1 MNFASQPWCAGARV
15 ALFWG
20 LFLLWRGPAAA
31 VLVADASFPD
41 FSLEELKLRSSHIT
55 CPHILA
61 LRFGWSGQGGGG
73 GAVRAEAAWRGAT
86 GAFGKFARGVID
98 RLPVAKFADWGTKP
112 TTSLPGALRQYA
124 WRVPEQVMQ
133 LIPTPI
139 QELIGCS
146 GNAPLVVLRNLQFL
160 DICAGRARIARIA
173 SAAGLC
179 GVAIDREYS
188 VHMDLN
194 TCAGFALAVLL
205 LLRTQPGGL
214 LFLAAQCSSWVWVA
228 RSHTGRSKANPRGHE
243 TKPVVAEGNSLNDRA
258 AHLCYI
264 ASMLQVVWVIEQP
277 ASSLFFDTDRMS
289 SVIKYCGAT
298 RVHLWLYDYGHSAR
312 KGTVFVGTA
321 AWLPV
326 FARSGKVH
334 EDAKQVA
341 TTKPRNE
348 GDGSAKGKREART
361 RRAGQSMAKAM
372 SKAGGKASCKRPKPT
387 PLCAVTTTRAGKRQ
401 VNGKRACLKA
411 SQVYPAKLAI
421 AIVRARFPGAFA
433 AVADNVAHSRWRGE
447 H

>member
-1 MNFASQPWCAGARV
+1 M
-15 ALFWG
+15 
-20 LFLLWRGPAAA
+20 
-31 VLVADASFPD
+31 
-41 FSLEELKLRSSHIT
+41 
-55 CPHILA
+55 
-61 LRFGWSGQGGGG
+61 
-73 GAVRAEAAWRGAT
+73 
-86 GAFGKFARGVID
+86 
-98 RLPVAKFADWGTKP
+98 AKFADWGTKP
-112 TTSLPGALRQYA
+112 TTNLPGALRQYA

-146 GNAPLVVLRNLQFL
+146 GNAPLVVLRNLLFL

-361 RRAGQSMAKAM
+361 RRAGQSMH
-372 SKAGGKASCKRPKPT
+372 GEGDEQ
-387 PLCAVTTTRAGKRQ
+387 GWRQ
-401 VNGKRACLKA
+401 
-411 SQVYPAKLAI
+411 SQLQAPEAH
-421 AIVRARFPGAFA
+421 A
-433 AVADNVAHSRWRGE
+433 AVRCDDHESRQATSQRQARVPEGLAGLPCEAGNSHCAGALSGGFCSSGRQRCTQPVARGALSRCRG
-447 H
+447 